1 MSNSTVYLDKIYS
14 KDGNTEIVDTVNRS
28 VKAKTI
34 ELGGNIIASHSGV
47 EGAGTVTLQNTTLDS
62 GVTFPAGHVI
72 QTVYSTKNDESSART
87 TSSTPSRVVDASN
100 NPEWSCSISN
110 LKSNS
115 DVLIITTFVSYLE
128 KTSNQIA
135 GSFHIFRDTDGA
147 GSNLTAIYTT
157 SNNTG
162 QLYEFTD
169 LASTGAIMY
178 VADLQT
184 MFFIDESPTNSTHT
198 YYLGYSSQSS
208 TKVSIENKMPFTMV
222 LQEIAR

>member
-1 MSNSTVYLDKIYS
+1 MSGSITVGGKILASHDNVSGKLSMSENVDMSNMV
-14 KDGNTEIVDTVNRS
+14 
-28 VKAKTI
+28 
-34 ELGGNIIASHSGV
+34 
-47 EGAGTVTLQNTTLDS
+47 
-62 GVTFPAGHVI
+62 FPAGHIV
-72 QTVYSTKNDESSART
+72 QTVYSTKNDESSQIT
-87 TSSTPSRVVDASN
+87 TSSKPSRVVDVSN

-115 DVLIITTFVSYLE
+115 DILIITTFISYLQ
-128 KTSNQIA
+128 KDSDQIA

-162 QLYEFTD
+162 QLYAFTD
-169 LASTGAIMY
+169 LAPTGEIMY

-198 YYLGYSSQSS
+198 YYLGYSSHNS
-208 TKVSIENKMPFTMV
+208 TKVSIEPKMPFTMV